1 MILSSYFTTIW
12 QLLIVSRA
20 ASCLS
25 LVTPA
30 AHAEST
36 KTGVS
41 GRNALIRSAFETT
54 QISVQSPTSSMDS
67 IGVFLFLSRRSSAS
81 SGHPKVIFS

>member
-1 MILSSYFTTIW
+1 M
-12 QLLIVSRA
+12 VSKA

-41 GRNALIRSAFETT
+41 GRNALMRSAFETT
-54 QISVQSPTSSMDS
+54 QISVQRPHNSISSKFIRTESHKLDGLDRCLLIS
-67 IGVFLFLSRRSSAS
+67 LKKVFR
-81 SGHPKVIFS
+81 